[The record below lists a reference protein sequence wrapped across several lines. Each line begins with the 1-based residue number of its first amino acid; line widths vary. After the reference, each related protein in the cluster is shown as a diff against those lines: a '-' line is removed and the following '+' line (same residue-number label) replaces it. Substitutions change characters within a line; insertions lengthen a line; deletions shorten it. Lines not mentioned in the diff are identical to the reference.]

1 MAQMIKTLKLLLNN
15 FRRGFSEGKGEGL
28 FHHAHLSTQQREGN
42 KTRQSCRR
50 FSGGTMSWDSNLT
63 AVLLAFC
70 GFIRDVTCND
80 IRIRERSP
88 IRGLFLGVRG
98 PQLDSPTV

>member
-1 MAQMIKTLKLLLNN
+1 
-15 FRRGFSEGKGEGL
+15 
-28 FHHAHLSTQQREGN
+28 
-42 KTRQSCRR
+42 
-50 FSGGTMSWDSNLT
+50 MSWDSNLT